1 MNELK
6 ELAKFKQILNT
17 YKISPEGKDLL
28 VQTKV
33 VLMTAIS
40 ASGRN
45 TIIRELVKTGSFYF
59 IVSDTTRQPR
69 TNDGVLEQDGVEYWF
84 RSEQEVLNDLKQGRF
99 LEAAIIHNQ
108 QVSGISLRELEKARV
123 EGKYAVTDI
132 EVQGVHNIMAEK
144 PDATA
149 IFVLPPSYEEW
160 QRRLLRRGNISDKE
174 IDNRHESARKELQ
187 AALREPYYHFL
198 INDELS
204 EAVKGVQK
212 IAEGKITARYDKRGR
227 EIAQDILYRLQ
238 QR

>member
-6 ELAKFKQILNT
+6 ELDKFKRILSAYT
-17 YKISPEGKDLL
+17 ISPEGKKLL
-28 VQTKV
+28 AQTKV

-69 TNDGVLEQDGVEYWF
+69 TNDGVLEQNGVEYWF
-84 RSEQEVLNDLKQGRF
+84 RSEKEVLADLENGKF

-108 QVSGISLRELEKARV
+108 QVSGISLRELEKAQA
-123 EGKYAVTDI
+123 EGKYATTDI
-132 EVQGVHNIMAEK
+132 EVQGVHNIMASK
-144 PDATA
+144 PDAAA

-160 QRRLLRRGNISDKE
+160 QRRLLKRGDVSARE
-174 IDNRHESARKELQ
+174 IENRHESARKELR

-212 IAEGKITARYDKRGR
+212 IAVGKITARYDKRGR
-227 EIAQDILYRLQ
+227 EIAQEILERLQ